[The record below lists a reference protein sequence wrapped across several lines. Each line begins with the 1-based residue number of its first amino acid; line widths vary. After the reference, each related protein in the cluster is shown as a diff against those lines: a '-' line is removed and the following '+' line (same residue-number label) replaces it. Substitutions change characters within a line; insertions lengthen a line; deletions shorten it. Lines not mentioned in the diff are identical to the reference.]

1 MNKHFNIMMV
11 LALSCAIILSAAAQQ
26 GQGKGQDKK
35 QEVKGKGNQK
45 GKKGEGNQGNDNA
58 VNKGNK
64 GNNQDKDN
72 RGKNDDK
79 TNKGNSGNDNNG
91 RGNDKASVKNNN
103 GVFIWT
109 PKTFRDRKQLR
120 KGEKVTLC
128 HKVGKESGGVT
139 INVSEHA
146 LQAHLN
152 HGDVRG
158 ECPNNGSNKYSDRF
172 LKRRADYYNQLQ
184 NSNEEILYS
193 RSILD
198 YARSRLSGAQT
209 QLVQMK
215 SRNTQ
220 DDEIQRKQVV
230 ITELEQN
237 VSVLEQLLGV
247 ATTLVVNR
255 LNQ

>member
-11 LALSCAIILSAAAQQ
+11 LALSCSITFSAAAQQ
-26 GQGKGQDKK
+26 GQGQGQDKQK
-35 QEVKGKGNQK
+35 EVKGKGNK
-45 GKKGEGNQGNDNA
+45 DKKGEGNQGNDNA

-64 GNNQDKDN
+64 DINQDKDK
-72 RGKNDDK
+72 RDKNDDK
-79 TNKGNSGNDNNG
+79 MNKGNNDKDNNG
-91 RGNDKASVKNNN
+91 KGNNKASVKNNN

-109 PKTFRDRKQLR
+109 PETFRDRKDLR

-128 HKVGKESGGVT
+128 HKAGKESGGVS

-146 LQAHLN
+146 LQAHLD

-158 ECPNNGSNKYSDRF
+158 ECPNNGTNKYSDRF
-172 LKRRADYYNQLQ
+172 LDRRRDYYNQLQ

-215 SRNTQ
+215 SGNTPA
-220 DDEIQRKQVV
+220 DEIQRKQVV
-230 ITELEQN
+230 VTELEQN